1 MINFHNYLLIFLF
14 TEACEC
20 KAVYPGDRLCLP
32 ILIEDPKTTFIT
44 LSTLREI
51 IYTLEQE
58 HRTVLRT
65 IARETKYGSKYV
77 KLYSSF

>member
-1 MINFHNYLLIFLF
+1 M
-14 TEACEC
+14 
-20 KAVYPGDRLCLP
+20 YPGDRLCLP

-77 KLYSSF
+77 YNYIVIYLYKLTII